1 MAWHV
6 LASGPPANAWLRI
19 AWRKRCGIETQ
30 CNNAGCF
37 PGTIICGV
45 LECLLIADD
54 LTGACDAAVHFARR
68 GYRTHVRLD
77 SHGEEVSVLAISAE
91 SRDLSAAELRRVM
104 DDLAQ
109 QLPVAQARILFKKI
123 DSTLRGN
130 VGAEIAAARTAF
142 GCETAVITPA

>member
-6 LASGPPANAWLRI
+6 LASGPPSDASLNI

-68 GYRTHVRLD
+68 GYRTQVRLD
-77 SHGEEVSVLAISAE
+77 SHGEEVSVLAIRSE
-91 SRDLSAAELRRVM
+91 ERRVGKEC
-104 DDLAQ
+104 
-109 QLPVAQARILFKKI
+109 R
-123 DSTLRGN
+123 SRW
-130 VGAEIAAARTAF
+130 
-142 GCETAVITPA
+142 